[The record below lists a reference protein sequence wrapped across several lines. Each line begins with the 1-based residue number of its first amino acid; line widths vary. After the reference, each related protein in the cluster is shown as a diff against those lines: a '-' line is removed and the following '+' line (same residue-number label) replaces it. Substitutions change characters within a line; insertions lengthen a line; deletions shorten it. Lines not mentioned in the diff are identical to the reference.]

1 MHVITHMLQILLN
14 CINHIFPD
22 DIIIQITTF
31 NGNIIPLMLAQ
42 LIFITKDLNII
53 AANVIILFF
62 DMLIGF

>member
-1 MHVITHMLQILLN
+1 M
-14 CINHIFPD
+14 
-22 DIIIQITTF
+22 IIQITTF

>member
-22 DIIIQITTF
+22 DMIIQITAF

-42 LIFITKDLNII
+42 LIFITKDL
-53 AANVIILFF
+53 
-62 DMLIGF
+62 